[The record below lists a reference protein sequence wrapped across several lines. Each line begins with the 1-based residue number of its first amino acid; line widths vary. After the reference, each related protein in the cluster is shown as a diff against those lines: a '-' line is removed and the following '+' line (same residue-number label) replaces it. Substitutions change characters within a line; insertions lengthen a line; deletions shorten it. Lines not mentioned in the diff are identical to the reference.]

1 MTLNLKHGISVCM
14 ITYNHEQYIA
24 QAIEGVIMQK
34 TNFPIE
40 FIIANDA
47 STDDTG
53 GIIQN
58 KINNLPQNIQI
69 RYFSNTINKGMM
81 QNYLFAIKNCTMKY
95 IALCEGDDYWTD
107 VNKLQRQFDLLE
119 NDALAGGIFHLTN
132 LIKDDGTE
140 SIIGKDTN
148 DLLNTE
154 DIFSKYSLF
163 HTSSLVFRNE
173 IDFPE
178 QFWKSV
184 HWDMAFFSLVSTI
197 GYLKRIPEC
206 MSVYRKHNKSITS
219 GDLVIQNF
227 RKERIHLMRLLD
239 RYHGYKY
246 HKIIDE
252 IIQYHQSYLK
262 PRNLKSSAISFLR
275 RRLIPLFKRKSEKPI
290 I

>member
-1 MTLNLKHGISVCM
+1 MADKNKGVSVCM
-14 ITYNHEQYIA
+14 ITYNHEQYIGE
-24 QAIEGVIMQK
+24 AIEGVLMQN

-58 KINNLPQNIQI
+58 RINNLPQNIQVK
-69 RYFSNTINKGMM
+69 YFSNTINKGMM
-81 QNYLFAIKNCTMKY
+81 QNYLFAVKNCSMKY

-119 NDALAGGIFHLTN
+119 NDPLAGGIFHLTN

-140 SIIGKDTN
+140 TLLGKYTN
-148 DLLNTE
+148 DILNTA

-197 GYLKRIPEC
+197 GYLKRMPEC
-206 MSVYRKHNKSITS
+206 MSVYRKHNKSITNN
-219 GDLVIQNF
+219 DLVIQNF

-275 RRLIPLFKRKSEKPI
+275 RRIFPHSKVS
-290 I
+290 